1 MRLAELFNTATITIM
16 EGEVIP
22 FPSRPP
28 RPVSYTWHDDLDAI
42 AVPTAR
48 KIMSRYMRPK
58 LIDQILQTVDIQ
70 HDHALVY
77 DIWDAVNAYEKNQ
90 SKFVKAMN
98 FILGDGVPLGLLV
111 DMLENSHS
119 VRSIKVGRQE

>member
-1 MRLAELFNTATITIM
+1 
-16 EGEVIP
+16 
-22 FPSRPP
+22 
-28 RPVSYTWHDDLDAI
+28 
-42 AVPTAR
+42 
-48 KIMSRYMRPK
+48 MSRYMRPK